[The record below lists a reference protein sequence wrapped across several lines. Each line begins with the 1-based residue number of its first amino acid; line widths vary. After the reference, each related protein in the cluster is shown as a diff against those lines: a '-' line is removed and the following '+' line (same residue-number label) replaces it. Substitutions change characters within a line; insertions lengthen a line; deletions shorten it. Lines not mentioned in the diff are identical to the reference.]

1 VELVVL
7 LGPEGSHVGTS
18 EEESGEEDPE
28 PCLCGLTDRVGGVL
42 KSDGTVLVD
51 WSVCHV

>member
-1 VELVVL
+1 VELVVF

-18 EEESGEEDPE
+18 EEKSGEEDPE
-28 PCLCGLTDRVGGVL
+28 PGLGSLSNGVGNIL
-42 KSDGTVLVD
+42 KSDGAVLVD